1 MKCKNLIRD
10 FFIKLD
16 SEINKIP
23 TNEEIDV
30 LEKRKVYF
38 SSFFYS
44 YVILSIG
51 LAFFSQP
58 LLKFADPL
66 LLFLDG
72 FVILFGLVCI
82 YRAGVTSAANPNI
95 NKKMMFILF
104 TLCILSGL
112 ILTSILF
119 NDGIENSIRH
129 DLYCSNLQGLI
140 LNNVDAEK
148 NSAIFNNMYCRIQYS
163 NTLLNIKSI

>member
-1 MKCKNLIRD
+1 MKCKKMIRD
-10 FFIKLD
+10 FFNKLD
-16 SEINKIP
+16 AEINKIP
-23 TNEEIDV
+23 TNEEIDT
-30 LEKRKVYF
+30 LEKRKAYF

-82 YRAGVTSAANPNI
+82 YRAGVTSAVNSNI
-95 NKKMMFILF
+95 NKKLMFTIF

-119 NDGIENSIRH
+119 NDGIENSISH
-129 DLYCSNLQGLI
+129 DLYCSNLQELI
-140 LNNVDAEK
+140 SKNIDAEK
-148 NSAIFNNMYCRIQYS
+148 NSTIFNNMSCRIQYS
-163 NTLLNIKSI
+163 NTLLNLKSI

>member
-1 MKCKNLIRD
+1 MKCKKLIRHC
-10 FFIKLD
+10 FRKLD
-16 SEINKIP
+16 AEINKTP
-23 TNEEIDV
+23 TNEEIDL
-30 LEKRKVYF
+30 LERRKVYF

-72 FVILFGLVCI
+72 FVILFGLACI

-95 NKKMMFILF
+95 NKKLMFTLF
-104 TLCILSGL
+104 TLCIIFGL
-112 ILTSILF
+112 ILTTILF
-119 NDGIENSIRH
+119 NDSIGNSIQH
-129 DLYCSNLQGLI
+129 DLYCSNLQSLI
-140 LNNVDAEK
+140 LKDIDAEK
-148 NSAIFNNMYCRIQYS
+148 NSTIFNNMYCRVQYS
-163 NTLLNIKSI
+163 NTMLNISPI